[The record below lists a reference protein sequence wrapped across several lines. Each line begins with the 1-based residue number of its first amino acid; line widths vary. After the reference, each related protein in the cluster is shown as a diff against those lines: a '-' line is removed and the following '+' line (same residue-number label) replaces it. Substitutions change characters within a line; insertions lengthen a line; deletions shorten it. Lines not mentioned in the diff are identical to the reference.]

1 MSEKIIMY
9 NDPGIV
15 EKKMVELWV
24 VKGKNFGFNSEH
36 DARYNACTHVKC
48 NECGTPIR
56 KASYCSS
63 CWQKKQHEKF
73 LALTCEEWGGE
84 PFFANDR
91 YYADLDSFLDD
102 CANDE
107 ILNIEDIEIY
117 SAEPCKYR
125 QIDIYDY
132 QEDSI
137 CEGADLP
144 EEIIAAADALNA
156 VLKTAKPCCFERG
169 KIRYILPQD
178 VVEEYK
184 REMLENE
191 E

>member
-9 NDPGIV
+9 DDPGIV

-73 LALTCEEWGGE
+73 LALPCEEWKGQH
-84 PFFANDR
+84 F
-91 YYADLDSFLDD
+91 
-102 CANDE
+102 
-107 ILNIEDIEIY
+107 
-117 SAEPCKYR
+117 
-125 QIDIYDY
+125 
-132 QEDSI
+132 
-137 CEGADLP
+137 
-144 EEIIAAADALNA
+144 
-156 VLKTAKPCCFERG
+156 
-169 KIRYILPQD
+169 
-178 VVEEYK
+178 
-184 REMLENE
+184 
-191 E
+191 